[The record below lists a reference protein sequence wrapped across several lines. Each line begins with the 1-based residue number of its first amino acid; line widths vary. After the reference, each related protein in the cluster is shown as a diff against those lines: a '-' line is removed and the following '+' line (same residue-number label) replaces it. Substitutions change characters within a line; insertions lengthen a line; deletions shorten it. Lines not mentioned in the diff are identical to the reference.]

1 MPPERHADYWTVRG
15 ASVVGHSHLEKD
27 LGCDDA
33 YAYGTNDTFVVA
45 AVADGAGSVTGTSAW
60 GSFVACTSVVQD
72 ALTPEFTRAFD
83 AASAEEARDLIRGLF
98 AAALRRI
105 TAQARW
111 MELPRSRL
119 STTLAVA
126 VARPDLAVFAQ
137 IGDGII
143 AVESGREVRAIL
155 AEEKEEYANTT
166 WFIQSPGAF
175 RTAYRS
181 AAIGDVTAFALSTDG
196 MSYKITHASSGTA
209 YVPFF
214 QTSWRNVREGRG
226 NNQLATM
233 MRGIVEDQTGDD
245 KTLVLATTGRS
256 ALTPP
261 PPAGSTTTVASSWPS
276 SDPTAWRP
284 AQPADSPA
292 LDTPTEPDTTA
303 LAVRPSTTDKPE
315 RSDSAVAG
323 TGTAKKARA
332 FPNGAWWM
340 HPILRKL
347 VAPWRV

>member
-1 MPPERHADYWTVRG
+1 MPPEQQADYWIVRG
-15 ASVVGHSHLEKD
+15 ASVVGHSHLEED

-33 YAYGTNDTFVVA
+33 YAYGTNGTFVVA

-83 AASAEEARDLIRGLF
+83 AASTEEARDLIRGLF
-98 AAALRRI
+98 ASALGRI
-105 TAQARW
+105 TAQARS

-126 VARPDLAVFAQ
+126 IARPDLAVFAQ

-143 AVESGREVRAIL
+143 AVEAGGEVRTIL

-166 WFIQSPGAF
+166 WFVQSPGAF

-181 AAIGDVTAFALSTDG
+181 AVVGDVAAFALSTDG
-196 MSYKITHASSGTA
+196 MSYKITHASNGTA

-226 NNQLATM
+226 NDQLATM
-233 MRGIVEDQTGDD
+233 MRDIVEDQTGDD
-245 KTLVLATTGRS
+245 KTLVLATTGRA
-256 ALTPP
+256 ALASP
-261 PPAGSTTTVASSWPS
+261 PPAGSTTTVASSWPP

-284 AQPADSPA
+284 ARPADGPA
-292 LDTPTEPDTTA
+292 VDTPTEPDTTA
-303 LAVRPSTTDKPE
+303 LTVRAPTTGKPE
-315 RSDSAVAG
+315 RSDSVVAG
-323 TGTAKKARA
+323 TGTGRKAKTV
-332 FPNGAWWM
+332 PNGAWRM
-340 HPILRKL
+340 HLILRKL
-347 VAPWRV
+347 VTPWRT